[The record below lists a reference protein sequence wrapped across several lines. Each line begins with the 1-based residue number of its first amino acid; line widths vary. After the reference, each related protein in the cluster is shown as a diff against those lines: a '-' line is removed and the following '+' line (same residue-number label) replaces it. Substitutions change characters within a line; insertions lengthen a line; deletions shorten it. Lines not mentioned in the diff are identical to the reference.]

1 MPNVLG
7 MGADEMRTFTQDW
20 MQEAEKLLQQLPGVF
35 AVRFLEDGDASTLE
49 AIHILAD
56 TTRNAKQIVRDV
68 QAALS
73 AAYALDVDHRI
84 ISVAQLPVDP
94 TAKKGN
100 VGDDTPYTECRVKF
114 CGLGYQDMPDR
125 CAIQVTLQYNG
136 AEYQGQAEGKPGRK
150 WQDLLVAQA
159 TLNAVRTLMGGAD
172 VYSLM
177 NVQRV
182 QTGMI
187 PLCVVLVQTLDDDAL
202 LTGAAVLDEH
212 GLHGIVRA
220 TLDAINRNLNWRIGA
235 HINERKRV
243 HPITPREYHN

>member
-1 MPNVLG
+1 MFFG
-7 MGADEMRTFTQDW
+7 MGAEVMRTFTQDW
-20 MQEAEKLLQQLPGVF
+20 MQEAEALLQQLPGVF
-35 AVRFLEDGDASTLE
+35 AVRFLENGDASELE

-84 ISVAQLPVDP
+84 ISVAQLPMDP
-94 TAKKGN
+94 TSKK
-100 VGDDTPYTECRVKF
+100 TPAAQENPAPECRVKF
-114 CGLGYQDMPDR
+114 SGLGYQDMPDR
-125 CAIQVTLQYNG
+125 CVIQVTLQYNEV
-136 AEYQGQAEGKPGRK
+136 EYQGQAEGKSGRK
-150 WQDLLVAQA
+150 WRDLLVAQA
-159 TLNAVRTLMGGAD
+159 TLNAVRSLMNGAD

-182 QTGMI
+182 QAGMV
-187 PLCVVLVQTLDDDAL
+187 PLCIVLVQTMDDEAM
-202 LTGAAVLDEH
+202 LTGAAVLDEN

-235 HINERKRV
+235 NTIERKRV